1 MISPIYHV
9 SLVRF
14 RAVALSMGPTRQRQ
28 FIGKGLERQTLPP
41 TPRSAQ
47 PEMPGGEGV
56 QGWRS
61 VFHLLPGDAA
71 LTQAENQAVPKVMVL
86 TGRGAAL
93 EVQSPPPS
101 ETTRGTL
108 APASG
113 GADDG
118 TRVCVAAARSCLFAN
133 LWTVARQAPLPMG
146 ILQTRMLQWVAMP
159 TSRGIFPTQ
168 G

>member
-1 MISPIYHV
+1 M
-9 SLVRF
+9 
-14 RAVALSMGPTRQRQ
+14 
-28 FIGKGLERQTLPP
+28 
-41 TPRSAQ
+41 
-47 PEMPGGEGV
+47 
-56 QGWRS
+56 
-61 VFHLLPGDAA
+61 
-71 LTQAENQAVPKVMVL
+71 TQAENQAVPKVMVL
-86 TGRGAAL
+86 TGKGAAL

-101 ETTRGTL
+101 ETTRGTP
-108 APASG
+108 APACG

-168 G
+168 GIEPGSPALQADSLLSEPAGKPQLRQGTGK

>member
-1 MISPIYHV
+1 M
-9 SLVRF
+9 
-14 RAVALSMGPTRQRQ
+14 
-28 FIGKGLERQTLPP
+28 
-41 TPRSAQ
+41 
-47 PEMPGGEGV
+47 
-56 QGWRS
+56 
-61 VFHLLPGDAA
+61 
-71 LTQAENQAVPKVMVL
+71 TQAENQAVPKVMVL
-86 TGRGAAL
+86 TGKGAAL

-108 APASG
+108 APACG

-168 G
+168 GIEPGSPALQADSLLSEPAGKPQLRQGTGK